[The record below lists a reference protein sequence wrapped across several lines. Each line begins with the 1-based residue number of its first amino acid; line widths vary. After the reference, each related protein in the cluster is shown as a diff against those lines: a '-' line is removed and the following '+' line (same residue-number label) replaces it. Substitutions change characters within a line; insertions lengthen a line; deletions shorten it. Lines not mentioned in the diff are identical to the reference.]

1 MIAISGKE
9 RSGTTWLEFLL
20 RENYATGG
28 VDARDKHRFTG
39 KQQPVDMLTILVS
52 KHPVEWWFSY
62 YIFAA
67 SIGIKFDEFPID
79 FFTTWNEVYYKW
91 IEWGTRANIKF
102 IRYDSLF
109 RDPEGTLDDLGLRRN
124 EFAFDRI
131 ENVVTAHGTIEK
143 SRLFERAET
152 LTAYEDLPRLRQAI
166 EEMIDPG
173 VLHYLGYDKEI

>member
-20 RENYATGG
+20 RENYVTGG

-39 KQQPVDMLTILVS
+39 KSKADPGLTIVIS
-52 KHPVEWWFSY
+52 KHSVEWWFSY
-62 YIFAA
+62 YLFAA
-67 SIGIKFDEFPID
+67 SIGIKFDDFPID
-79 FFTTWNEVYYKW
+79 FFSTWNEFYYKW
-91 IEWGTRANIKF
+91 IEWGTKANIEF

-109 RDPEGTLDDLGLRRN
+109 PDPEEILNGLGLQRN

-131 ENVVTAHGTIEK
+131 ENVVTAHGRIEK
-143 SRLFERAET
+143 SRLFERAEN

-166 EEMIDPG
+166 EDMIDPG